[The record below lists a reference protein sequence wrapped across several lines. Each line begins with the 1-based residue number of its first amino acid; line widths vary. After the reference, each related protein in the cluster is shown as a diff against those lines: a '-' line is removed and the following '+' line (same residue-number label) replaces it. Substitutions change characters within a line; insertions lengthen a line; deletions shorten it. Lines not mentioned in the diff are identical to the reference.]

1 MNQAS
6 ISRLKTAVS
15 DRGEDFQWEKPRPTL
30 INAVIEAANERH
42 NGLIASC
49 FYVNVGRGECRCVS
63 LIVSWGWIGA
73 VGTVSS
79 APPPSCPS
87 FFRLLGLAT
96 ARWHWWRRRPPPV
109 LFFRLLGLATARWH
123 WWRRRRPSPLLM
135 LPICQSNQLLWLQL
149 ENGGNAH

>member
-63 LIVSWGWIGA
+63 LIVSWG
-73 VGTVSS
+73 
-79 APPPSCPS
+79 
-87 FFRLLGLAT
+87 
-96 ARWHWWRRRPPPV
+96 
-109 LFFRLLGLATARWH
+109 
-123 WWRRRRPSPLLM
+123 
-135 LPICQSNQLLWLQL
+135 
-149 ENGGNAH
+149 